1 MPDVPGEVA
10 ADRHRADRHRADRF
24 RAARAAHLATA
35 NADGHPHIVPVT
47 FAVADDLAIHIAIDH
62 KPKTT
67 RDLRR
72 LRDIRANPAV
82 SILVDHYDDDWT
94 HLWWV
99 RADGTA
105 VIVDSPADMAAPI
118 DLLVAKY
125 PQYQRIRPE
134 GPVITVRPQ
143 RWLSWAA

>member
-1 MPDVPGEVA
+1 MPGEVNV
-10 ADRHRADRHRADRF
+10 DRF
-24 RAARAAHLATA
+24 RTARIAHLATA
-35 NADGHPHIVPVT
+35 NTDGQPHVIPVT
-47 FAVADDLAIHIAIDH
+47 FAVTENDDAIYIAIDH
-62 KPKTT
+62 KRKTT

-82 SILVDHYDDDWT
+82 SLIVDHYDEDWT
-94 HLWWV
+94 HLWWT

-105 VIVDSPADMAAPI
+105 RIIDNPADMASPI

-134 GPVITVRPQ
+134 GPVIEINPS
-143 RWLSWAA
+143 RWLNWTA